1 MNYLLWQNI
10 CWDIDLTTRPIEG
23 KNKGFQAL
31 GNLYESCSFSF
42 FVVDSATFSVFKICG
57 GGSGIRKGHG
67 QNKAKKLRKLE
78 KRDCRL
84 RKAQIDLEFWVSCSN
99 NSVVPNFSNFRVTIK
114 PLKSSRTYQQC
125 QWNLLHKEFW
135 QKKYIIRVLLKEF
148 EFLHSL
154 LQAEITFADFT
165 HAGSLLLGHNEKL

>member
-84 RKAQIDLEFWVSCSN
+84 RKPQIDLEFWVSCSN
-99 NSVVPNFSNFRVTIK
+99 NSVFPNFLNFCVTIK

-125 QWNLLHKEFW
+125 QWNLLHKETC
-135 QKKYIIRVLLKEF
+135 QKKSNIRVLLKEF
-148 EFLHSL
+148 EFLHSI
-154 LQAEITFADFT
+154 LQAEITFVDFT
-165 HAGSLLLGHNEKL
+165 HARLFLLEHNEKL